1 MKLNLEALVVESFST
16 GSAALALRPTTTGTG
31 TGTGMNTN
39 EPGCT
44 LPELCGTT
52 PMA

>member
-1 MKLNLEALVVESFST
+1 MPRLTLNLEAIKVESFSIDT
-16 GSAALALRPTTTGTG
+16 VALLAVRPTT
-31 TGTGMNTN
+31 TGMNTN

-52 PMA
+52 VLG